1 MKKIF
6 FITGIIFIAANAI
19 SQVAQFRINLVLNST
34 PPANLSEWANRSEV
48 LTLIISSPAAITV
61 PVKIKT
67 EIKTTDGTVIGA
79 TDLVKAATYTISQ
92 STTLFYA
99 TDVLPLENMLFT
111 GKYKSSLQRSG
122 KLPSDNYIICV
133 QLIRPTDYIP
143 VSDLACKNFYLATTQ
158 LPILMKPYNE
168 EILDGKI
175 AQTAITFRWSP
186 VIPRLT
192 EPITYR
198 LQVFEVL
205 PFQTPMQALR
215 SNQPLLDREI
225 RSATQFIW
233 QPQLSSINAQNYAVR
248 DSLSKDEMKEKRS
261 GKTVFIWTIQSLNT
275 RGLPVTQSDGNGEA
289 RSEPMI
295 FYVDPKKSNAT
306 KK

>member
-1 MKKIF
+1 MTQI
-6 FITGIIFIAANAI
+6 
-19 SQVAQFRINLVLNST
+19 AQFKINLVLNAT
-34 PPANLSEWANRSEV
+34 PPANLSEWGNRSDV
-48 LTLIISSPAAITV
+48 LTLIISSPGAVTV

-79 TDLVKAATYTISQ
+79 TDLANAATYTISQ
-92 STTLFYA
+92 ATTLFYA

-122 KLPSDNYIICV
+122 KLPSDNYILCV
-133 QLIRPTDYIP
+133 QLVRPTDYIP
-143 VSDLACKNFYLATTQ
+143 VSDVVCKNFYLATTQ
-158 LPILMKPYNE
+158 LPILMKPYNDE
-168 EILDGKI
+168 VLDGKI
-175 AQTAITFRWSP
+175 AQTSITFRWTP
-186 VIPRLT
+186 VVPRLRD
-192 EPITYR
+192 PVTYR

-205 PFQTPMQALR
+205 LFQTPLQALR
-215 SNQPLLDREI
+215 GNQPLLDREV

-233 QPQLSSINAQNYAVR
+233 RPQLDFIAAQNNEVM
-248 DSLSKDEMKEKRS
+248 DTLPKDEMKEKRT
-261 GKTVFIWTIQSLNT
+261 GKNIFIWTIQSLNT

-295 FYVDPKKSNAT
+295 FYVDRKKSNPT

>member
-6 FITGIIFIAANAI
+6 FITVIIFIAANAMT
-19 SQVAQFRINLVLNST
+19 QVAQFRINLVLNGT
-34 PPANLSEWANRSEV
+34 PPANLSEWGNRSDV
-48 LTLIISSPAAITV
+48 LTLIVSSPAALTV

-79 TDLVKAATYTISQ
+79 TDLAKSATYTLSQ
-92 STTLFYA
+92 ATTLFYA

-122 KLPSDNYIICV
+122 KLPSDNYILCV
-133 QLIRPTDYIP
+133 QLVKPTDYIP
-143 VSDLACKNFYLATTQ
+143 VSDLTCKNFYLATTQ

-168 EILDGKI
+168 EILDAKI

-192 EPITYR
+192 DPVTYH

-205 PFQTPMQALR
+205 AFQTPLQALR
-215 SNQPLLDREI
+215 GNQPLLDKSVI
-225 RSATQFIW
+225 SATQFIW
-233 QPQLSSINAQNYAVR
+233 RPQLSFVDAQNYVVR
-248 DSLSKDEMKEKRS
+248 DSLLKDEMKEKRT
-261 GKTVFIWTIQSLNT
+261 GKSVFIWTIQTLST
-275 RGLPVTQSDGNGEA
+275 RGLPVTQSDGHGEA
-289 RSEPMI
+289 RSEPLI
-295 FYVDPKKSNAT
+295 FYVDQKKSNAP
-306 KK
+306 K